1 MEHKDEKTVVK
12 GAKLELTARFI
23 LPDGRVIERQATADE
38 IPSLEEY
45 DMGDVDKFLATYDK
59 YERGVIDARNRLT
72 QSMTDA
78 ISDELKKTKPRKG

>member
-1 MEHKDEKTVVK
+1 
-12 GAKLELTARFI
+12 
-23 LPDGRVIERQATADE
+23 VIERQATADE

-45 DMGDVDKFLATYDK
+45 DMGDKDKFLTTYDR

-78 ISDELKKTKPRKG
+78 ISDELKKTKSRKG